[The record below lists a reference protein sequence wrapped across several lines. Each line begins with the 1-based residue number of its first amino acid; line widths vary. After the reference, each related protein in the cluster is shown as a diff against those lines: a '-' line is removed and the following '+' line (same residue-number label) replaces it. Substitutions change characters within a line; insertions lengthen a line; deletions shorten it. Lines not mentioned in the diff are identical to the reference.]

1 MNERKKKKKK
11 KKKKKI
17 KSHEIVRSIRN
28 TDQPTGLVVW
38 QRTVATSH
46 QSRRNGS
53 TRCFCC
59 SFLAYSCGREVP
71 KVLLLFLSYSWPP
84 ALFEYE
90 PKPPKIIEKENPY
103 LVDVLSTHTHAQT
116 HSHKKQADS
125 FELRESKTW
134 QENLKRTTS

>member
-1 MNERKKKKKK
+1 MKERRRRRK
-11 KKKKKI
+11 
-17 KSHEIVRSIRN
+17 RSSRMKLSGVLG
-28 TDQPTGLVVW
+28 TPTGRLGLVVW

-84 ALFEYE
+84 ALFEYKQ
-90 PKPPKIIEKENPY
+90 KPPEIIEKENLY
-103 LVDVLSTHTHAQT
+103 LVDVLSTHTHT
-116 HSHKKQADS
+116 HTHKHIKKKQADS

>member
-90 PKPPKIIEKENPY
+90 QKPPEIIEKENLN
-103 LVDVLSTHTHAQT
+103 LVDVLSTHAQT
-116 HSHKKQADS
+116 HSHKK
-125 FELRESKTW
+125 KTGR
-134 QENLKRTTS
+134 LL